1 MPHLKSMH
9 YFKRLRC
16 ILASLPRP
24 RDLALMGLLA
34 ALFLLAGVVPV
45 YAQET
50 RSQEVAALDA
60 VTIWKI
66 INFSIFV
73 AVIGYVVMKYAPRFF
88 NARSADIQK
97 AIKDATGLKL
107 EADYR
112 YSEID
117 RKMATLADE
126 VRRLR
131 EQAKRDFAR
140 EHERFRHE
148 AQLEIDHI
156 HRNVANEIDAFT
168 REAASQVRRH
178 TAQLALGLAERRL
191 QDRFKNGEPE
201 ELIHDFVNLV
211 EGGRN

>member
-1 MPHLKSMH
+1 MPYVKMM
-9 YFKRLRC
+9 LRG
-16 ILASLPRP
+16 IVASLLRP
-24 RDLALMGLLA
+24 RALAPVGLFA
-34 ALFLLAGVVPV
+34 ALFLLAGVAPL

-50 RSQEVAALDA
+50 PQEVAAFNA

-66 INFSIFV
+66 INFSIFA
-73 AVIGYVVMKYAPRFF
+73 AVIGYAVMKYAPRFF

-131 EQAKRDFAR
+131 EQAKRDLDR
-140 EHERFRHE
+140 EHERFRRE

-156 HRNVANEIDAFT
+156 NRNVANEIDAFT
-168 REAASQVRRH
+168 REAVSEVRRH

-191 QDRFKNGEPE
+191 QDRFKDGEPE

-211 EGGRN
+211 ERGKN